1 MANDWE
7 TAISCGKLER
17 VNKEMGNQEQLTPDA
32 AAETAPET
40 AGVEDVSAMSDPAV
54 HVAELVTE
62 RDALAAE
69 KADMYDR
76 FLRRQAEFENF
87 RKRTEREKAEFFE
100 YAGMESA
107 RSLLPV
113 LDDFERALKV
123 ECQDTE
129 YVKGMELIY
138 TRLLDGLKKLG
149 LEPIESVGT
158 KFDPNLH
165 HAIDRETSAEVEDQT
180 ILTEYQR
187 GYNFKGKSLRPAMV
201 KVAVQ

>member
-1 MANDWE
+1 MSARFRRNCGR
-7 TAISCGKLER
+7 APKRSCSVPEPAGAE
-17 VNKEMGNQEQLTPDA
+17 DIA
-32 AAETAPET
+32 A
-40 AGVEDVSAMSDPAV
+40 VSDPAV
-54 HVAELVTE
+54 HVAALVAE
-62 RDALAAE
+62 RDTLAAE
-69 KADMYDR
+69 KADVYDR
-76 FLRRQAEFENF
+76 LLRRQAEFENF
-87 RKRTEREKAEFFE
+87 RKRTERERGEFFE

-123 ECQDTE
+123 ECQDAE

-138 TRLLDGLKKLG
+138 SRLLDGLKKLG
-149 LEPIESVGT
+149 LEPVESVGT

-165 HAIDRETSAEVEDQT
+165 HAIDRETSTDVEDQT